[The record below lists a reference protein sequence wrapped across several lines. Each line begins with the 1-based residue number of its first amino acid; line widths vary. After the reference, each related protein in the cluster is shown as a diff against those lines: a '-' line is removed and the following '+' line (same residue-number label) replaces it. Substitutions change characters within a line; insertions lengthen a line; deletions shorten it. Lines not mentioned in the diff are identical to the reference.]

1 MAGSPS
7 RRRSVQHKDQQDIW
21 QLASMGGRGRG
32 MYVKE
37 KGQEVA
43 GLNHLGKKKQKTA
56 AAAKKNHFNVL
67 LKINNLVINICSIQQ
82 S

>member
-7 RRRSVQHKDQQDIW
+7 WRRSVQHKDQQDIW
-21 QLASMGGRGRG
+21 QLVRMGGRGRG
-32 MYVKE
+32 MYVKG

-43 GLNHLGKKKQKTA
+43 GLNHLEKKKNQLLCQK
-56 AAAKKNHFNVL
+56 KKNPSILV
-67 LKINNLVINICSIQQ
+67 KNNLVINICFIQQ